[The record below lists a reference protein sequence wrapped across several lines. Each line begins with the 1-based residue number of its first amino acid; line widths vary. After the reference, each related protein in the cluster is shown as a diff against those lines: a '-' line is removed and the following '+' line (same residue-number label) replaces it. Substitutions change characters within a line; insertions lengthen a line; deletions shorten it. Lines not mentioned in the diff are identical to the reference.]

1 MSATMPANDTPH
13 LQNLLTRFGV
23 EHLGEGDTVA
33 GANLLAAMACSLA
46 NVQRPGSG
54 FVTEGG
60 ETIAVGTSL
69 IVTGARSVSLISEKV
84 LAGLATRQNN
94 LASHLSKK
102 IQSIQERPTK
112 TMGITATFPDFFV
125 QMQNEPIPDRLLQ
138 PWAWV
143 DPKGAAQ
150 EWSHA
155 VQTPAGN
162 TLQDLISEPMV
173 YITGITPKTLGPQLE
188 RSHLGRPIMHVGVG
202 NAKDFSRFEQICPTI
217 MDGRLTHAE
226 TMKTVRGTVM
236 VTDPS
241 GVLGEAIKADLP
253 DTRWVSRLL
262 WLVDGDAGPETGK
275 PAEDKTLVPLDRLAV
290 RYETA
295 MATAW
300 GKRLNCL
307 TTAPEMIKFGFSESQ
322 TRWMSFLETLE
333 PQFAGISGAARN
345 FYATL
350 VFGLYHLVRAIDTAD
365 GAKLH
370 IVEVE
375 ALARFL
381 VQRMVNARA
390 AMLHSAEEER
400 MRNIEASFIR
410 KLGDGPQSDRE
421 LQRRFSRLNIDTCRK
436 ALHNL
441 KGRGRVALV
450 DNKWQRVETVNI
462 PAALSN

>member
-1 MSATMPANDTPH
+1 MSSATTNDTPH

-46 NVQRPGSG
+46 NIQRPGSG
-54 FVTEGG
+54 FVTEAG

-69 IVTGARSVSLISEKV
+69 MVSGARSVSLISEKV
-84 LAGLATRQNN
+84 LDGLATRQNN

-102 IQSIQERPTK
+102 IQSIEERPTK
-112 TMGITATFPDFFV
+112 TMGITASFPDFFMR
-125 QMQNEPIPDRLLQ
+125 MQNEPIPDILFS
-138 PWAWV
+138 PEAWLNN
-143 DPKGAAQ
+143 KGAAQ
-150 EWSHA
+150 AWSHA
-155 VQTPAGN
+155 VQTPVGN
-162 TLQDLISEPMV
+162 TLQDLIAEPMV
-173 YITGITPKTLGPQLE
+173 FVTGITPQTLGPQLE

-202 NAKDFSRFEQICPTI
+202 NAKDFSRFDQICPTI
-217 MDGRLTHAE
+217 MDGRITHGE

-275 PAEDKTLVPLDRLAV
+275 PAEDETLIPLDRLAA
-290 RYETA
+290 RYETV

-300 GKRLNCL
+300 GERLNCL
-307 TTAPEMIKFGFSESQ
+307 TTAPRMLGIEFSESQ
-322 TRWMSFLETLE
+322 AGWMSFLKKLE
-333 PQFAGISGAARN
+333 PQFAGISGTARN
-345 FYATL
+345 LLATL
-350 VFGLYHLVRAIDTAD
+350 RFGLYHLIRAMDTAD
-365 GAKLH
+365 GAKWSTD
-370 IVEVE
+370 EVE

-441 KGRGRVALV
+441 KGRGSVALV
-450 DNKWQRVETVNI
+450 DNKWHLPQPVNT

>member
-1 MSATMPANDTPH
+1 MSSTTTNSTAR

-23 EHLGEGDTVA
+23 EHLGEGDTVT
-33 GANLLAAMACSLA
+33 GANMLAAMACSIA

-69 IVTGARSVSLISEKV
+69 IVSGARSVSLISEKV

-94 LASHLSKK
+94 LASQLSKK
-102 IQSIQERPTK
+102 IQGIPKRPTNL
-112 TMGITATFPDFFV
+112 MGATTPPPEFFMK
-125 QMQNEPIPDRLLQ
+125 MQNEPISDRLFQ
-138 PWAWV
+138 SWAWP

-150 EWSHA
+150 EWSYA
-155 VQTPAGN
+155 VETPVEN
-162 TLQDLISEPMV
+162 TLQDLISQPMV
-173 YITGITPKTLGPQLE
+173 FVTGITPQTLGPQLE
-188 RSHLGRPIMHVGVG
+188 RSHLGRPLMHVGVAS
-202 NAKDFSRFEQICPTI
+202 AKDFSRFEQICPTI
-217 MDGRLTHAE
+217 MDGRINHGE
-226 TMKTVRGTVM
+226 TMKTIRGTVM

-253 DTRWVSRLL
+253 DTRWISRLL
-262 WLVDGDAGPETGK
+262 WLVDGDAGPELGK
-275 PAEDKTLVPLDRLAV
+275 PAEDKTLIPLDRLAV

-300 GKRLNCL
+300 GERLNCL
-307 TTAPEMIKFGFSESQ
+307 TTAPRMLGSEFSESQ
-322 TRWMSFLETLE
+322 ARWMTFLKTLE
-333 PQFAGISGAARN
+333 PQCPGISGTARN
-345 FYATL
+345 LLATL
-350 VFGLYHLVRAIDTAD
+350 SFGLRL
-365 GAKLH
+365 
-370 IVEVE
+370 IVNATEISKGFEWFTDEEE

-390 AMLHSAEEER
+390 AILHSAEDER
-400 MRNIEASFIR
+400 MRNIEASLIR

-441 KGRGRVALV
+441 KGRGIVALV